1 MHSAPSS
8 IEMPEVRV
16 RMMAFTLEVLGPVL
30 RRALNFIQRTGPS
43 RWKATRHRLHV
54 PAFRNREQPVAM
66 TVLGIAGSEGR
77 AAMKVQ
83 IACFVLV
90 SAVAT
95 MSGSAQAAD
104 WGGGRE
110 SYRDVSV
117 PAGIPVPAPVP
128 IPEYAPSWYFR
139 FDAGLGVVNEP
150 DVSDD
155 EFIYGQDGPGPV
167 TGPGLDRFT
176 PTSWFNT
183 DFDTF
188 LTLGAGVG
196 YYFGNGWRL
205 DATIEKR
212 SKDDVSISGDDEY
225 ITYGLDGSANWNPID
240 VGGAI
245 GTPDTRTRLTIDERS
260 KIDGTLW
267 MANAYYDFRHAY
279 GFTPYV
285 GAGVGFV
292 WNEISRSRNQT
303 VETCDNEAVGDA
315 GCAGPATEGTYTEDS
330 TRTFSES
337 DKADKVTLAA
347 AAMAGFSYDVSEMT
361 SVDIGYR
368 YLYLQG
374 TSAVL
379 SIGDQTSRLEIGD
392 QHVHQIRAGLRF
404 DVD

>member
-1 MHSAPSS
+1 
-8 IEMPEVRV
+8 
-16 RMMAFTLEVLGPVL
+16 
-30 RRALNFIQRTGPS
+30 
-43 RWKATRHRLHV
+43 
-54 PAFRNREQPVAM
+54 M
-66 TVLGIAGSEGR
+66 TVDGIAGSEGI

-90 SAVAT
+90 STVAT
-95 MSGSAQAAD
+95 ISAPVQAAD

-110 SYRDVSV
+110 SYKDVSV

-128 IPEYAPSWYFR
+128 VPDYRPSWYFR

-155 EFIYGQDGPGPV
+155 EFQIGSLDGPGPI
-167 TGPGLDRFT
+167 TGPADDFGT
-176 PTSWFNT
+176 PSTWFGS

-196 YYFGNGWRL
+196 YYVGNGWRF

-212 SKDDVSISGDDEY
+212 SKDDVTIYGEQEYDTHVFFDTDTDPITPDEY
-225 ITYGLDGSANWNPID
+225 TSDTDGNSVVD
-240 VGGAI
+240 S
-245 GTPDTRTRLTIDERS
+245 RTRLTVDEAA
-260 KIDGTLW
+260 KLDGTLW
-267 MANAYYDFRHAY
+267 MANAYYDFNPAR
-279 GFTPYV
+279 GFTPYI
-285 GAGVGFV
+285 GGGIGFV
-292 WNEISRSRNQT
+292 WNEISRSRSQT
-303 VETCDNEAVGDA
+303 TETCNNEAVECAA
-315 GCAGPATEGTYTEDS
+315 GANPGTYTTTS
-330 TRTFSES
+330 TVRES

-361 SVDIGYR
+361 AVDIGYR

-392 QHVHQIRAGLRF
+392 QHVHQVRAGLRF
-404 DVD
+404 NVD

>member
-1 MHSAPSS
+1 
-8 IEMPEVRV
+8 
-16 RMMAFTLEVLGPVL
+16 
-30 RRALNFIQRTGPS
+30 
-43 RWKATRHRLHV
+43 
-54 PAFRNREQPVAM
+54 
-66 TVLGIAGSEGR
+66 
-77 AAMKVQ
+77 MKVQ

-95 MSGSAQAAD
+95 ISAPLQAAD

-110 SYRDVSV
+110 SYKDVSA

-150 DVSDD
+150 DVSDG
-155 EFIYGQDGPGPV
+155 EFQIGSIDGPGPI
-167 TGPGLDRFT
+167 TGPADDFGT
-176 PTSWFNT
+176 PSTWFGS

-196 YYFGNGWRL
+196 YYVGNGWRF

-212 SKDDVSISGDDEY
+212 SKDDVTIYGEQEYDTHVFFDNDGNTATPAIYTDSVDGDTTGD
-225 ITYGLDGSANWNPID
+225 S
-240 VGGAI
+240 
-245 GTPDTRTRLTIDERS
+245 RTRLTVDE
-260 KIDGTLW
+260 KTKLDGTLW
-267 MANAYYDFRHAY
+267 MANAYYDFNTGRS
-279 GFTPYV
+279 FTPYV
-285 GAGVGFV
+285 GGGIGFV
-292 WNEISRSRNQT
+292 WNEISRSRSQIT
-303 VETCDNEAVGDA
+303 ETCNNQAVECEQGA
-315 GCAGPATEGTYTEDS
+315 NPGTYTPGVEV
-330 TRTFSES
+330 RES

-361 SVDIGYR
+361 AVDIGYR